1 MPYDFGDRPRPPFV
15 GDERA
20 VLDGW
25 LDFHRAT
32 LLWKCEGLTLD
43 QLKLAPVPT
52 STLTLLGL
60 VRHLTEV
67 ERGWF
72 LPFLGEQVPDLYC
85 SEDNPDGDFDDVPD
99 ADAAGDL
106 ARYGEVVD
114 AISELLA
121 HRRLDEVEVDEREV
135 LQPALDHDAPDRGVR
150 PAQRPRRPAARGD
163 RRPHRRI
170 ARPDPFPALPS
181 G

>member
-1 MPYDFGDRPRPPFV
+1 VPYDFGDRPRAPYV

-43 QLKLAPVPT
+43 QLKLAPLP
-52 STLTLLGL
+52 SSSLTLLGL

-85 SEDNPDGDFDDVPD
+85 SEDNPDGDFDGVPD

-106 ARYGEVVD
+106 ARFGEVVD

-121 HRRLDEVEVDEREV
+121 HRGLDEVEVDGDKAHNLRWIMTHLIEEYARHNGHADLLRE
-135 LQPALDHDAPDRGVR
+135 AIDGRTGE
-150 PAQRPRRPAARGD
+150 
-163 RRPHRRI
+163 
-170 ARPDPFPALPS
+170 
-181 G
+181 

>member
-1 MPYDFGDRPRPPFV
+1 VPYDFGDRPRPPFV

-43 QLKLAPVPT
+43 QLKLAPVA
-52 STLTLLGL
+52 SSSLTLLGL

-72 LPFLGEQVPDLYC
+72 LPFLGEPVTELYC
-85 SEDNPDGDFDDVPD
+85 TEADPDADFDGVPD
-99 ADAAGDL
+99 ADAEADL
-106 ARYGEVVD
+106 ARFGETVD
-114 AISELLA
+114 AISDLL
-121 HRRLDEVEVDEREV
+121 RRRTLDEVEVD
-135 LQPALDHDAPDRGVR
+135 
-150 PAQRPRRPAARGD
+150 GD
-163 RRPHRRI
+163 RAYSLRWILTHLI
-170 ARPDPFPALPS
+170 EEYARHNGHADLLREAID
-181 G
+181 GATGE

>member
-1 MPYDFGDRPRPPFV
+1 VPYDFGDRPRPPYV

-52 STLTLLGL
+52 SSLTLLGL

-72 LPFLGEQVPDLYC
+72 LPFLGEPVTELYC
-85 SEDNPDGDFDDVPD
+85 TEADPDADFDGVPD
-99 ADAAGDL
+99 ADPEADL
-106 ARYGEVVD
+106 ARFGETVD
-114 AISELLA
+114 AISDLL
-121 HRRLDEVEVDEREV
+121 RRRQLDEVEVDGDNAYSLRWIVTHLIEEYARHNGHADLLRESIDG
-135 LQPALDHDAPDRGVR
+135 ATGE
-150 PAQRPRRPAARGD
+150 
-163 RRPHRRI
+163 
-170 ARPDPFPALPS
+170 
-181 G
+181 

>member
-1 MPYDFGDRPRPPFV
+1 MTASSWTAPVVDRPEGPNIAP
-15 GDERA
+15 ERVA
-20 VLDGW
+20 METLLDH
-25 LDFHRAT
+25 HRAT

-43 QLKLAPVPT
+43 QLKLAAVPT

-121 HRRLDEVEVDEREV
+121 HRRLDEVEVDEGSSYNLRWIMTHLIEEYARHNGHADLLRE
-135 LQPALDHDAPDRGVR
+135 AIDGRTGE
-150 PAQRPRRPAARGD
+150 
-163 RRPHRRI
+163 
-170 ARPDPFPALPS
+170 
-181 G
+181 

>member
-1 MPYDFGDRPRPPFV
+1 VPYDFGDRPRPPFV

-121 HRRLDEVEVDEREV
+121 HRRLDEVEVDEGKSYNLRWIMTHLIEEYARHNGHAD
-135 LQPALDHDAPDRGVR
+135 LLRQALDGVTGR
-150 PAQRPRRPAARGD
+150 
-163 RRPHRRI
+163 
-170 ARPDPFPALPS
+170 
-181 G
+181 

>member
-1 MPYDFGDRPRPPFV
+1 MPYDFGDRPRPPLV
-15 GDERA
+15 GGERA

-43 QLKLAPVPT
+43 QLKLAPV
-52 STLTLLGL
+52 SSSSLTLLGL

-85 SEDNPDGDFDDVPD
+85 SEDNPDGDFADVPD
-99 ADAAGDL
+99 ADAAADL

-121 HRRLDEVEVDEREV
+121 RRNLDEVEVDGEKSYNLRWIMTHLIEEYARHNGHADLLRE
-135 LQPALDHDAPDRGVR
+135 AIDGRTGE
-150 PAQRPRRPAARGD
+150 
-163 RRPHRRI
+163 
-170 ARPDPFPALPS
+170 
-181 G
+181 

>member
-43 QLKLAPVPT
+43 QLKRAPVPT

-114 AISELLA
+114 AISGLLA
-121 HRRLDEVEVDEREV
+121 HRPLDEVEVDEGNSYNLRWIMTHLIEEYARHNGHADLLRE
-135 LQPALDHDAPDRGVR
+135 AIDGRTGE
-150 PAQRPRRPAARGD
+150 
-163 RRPHRRI
+163 
-170 ARPDPFPALPS
+170 
-181 G
+181 

>member
-114 AISELLA
+114 AISALLA
-121 HRRLDEVEVDEREV
+121 HRRLDEVEVDEGKSYNLRWIMTHLIEEYARHNGHADLLRE
-135 LQPALDHDAPDRGVR
+135 AIDGRTGE
-150 PAQRPRRPAARGD
+150 
-163 RRPHRRI
+163 
-170 ARPDPFPALPS
+170 
-181 G
+181 

>member
-1 MPYDFGDRPRPPFV
+1 MPYDFGDRPRAPFV

-43 QLKLAPVPT
+43 QLKLASVPT

-85 SEDNPDGDFDDVPD
+85 SEDNPDGDFDDVAD

-106 ARYGEVVD
+106 ARFGEVVD

-121 HRRLDEVEVDEREV
+121 HRQLDEVEVDGEKSYNLRWIMTHLIEEYARHNGHADLLRE
-135 LQPALDHDAPDRGVR
+135 AIDGRTGE
-150 PAQRPRRPAARGD
+150 
-163 RRPHRRI
+163 
-170 ARPDPFPALPS
+170 
-181 G
+181 

>member
-1 MPYDFGDRPRPPFV
+1 VPYDFGDRPRPPFV

-85 SEDNPDGDFDDVPD
+85 SEDNPDGDFDDVSD

-121 HRRLDEVEVDEREV
+121 HRRLDEVEVDEGNSYNLRWIMTHLIEEYARHNGHADLLRE
-135 LQPALDHDAPDRGVR
+135 AIDGRTGE
-150 PAQRPRRPAARGD
+150 
-163 RRPHRRI
+163 
-170 ARPDPFPALPS
+170 
-181 G
+181 

>member
-121 HRRLDEVEVDEREV
+121 HRRLDEVEVDEGKSYNLRWIMTHLIEEYARHNGHADLLRE
-135 LQPALDHDAPDRGVR
+135 AIDGRTGE
-150 PAQRPRRPAARGD
+150 
-163 RRPHRRI
+163 
-170 ARPDPFPALPS
+170 
-181 G
+181 

>member
-1 MPYDFGDRPRPPFV
+1 VPYDFGDRPRPPFV

-114 AISELLA
+114 AISALLA
-121 HRRLDEVEVDEREV
+121 HRRLDEVEVDEGKSYNLRWIMTHLIEEYARHNGHADLLRE
-135 LQPALDHDAPDRGVR
+135 AIDGRTGE
-150 PAQRPRRPAARGD
+150 
-163 RRPHRRI
+163 
-170 ARPDPFPALPS
+170 
-181 G
+181 

>member
-1 MPYDFGDRPRPPFV
+1 VPYDFGDRPRAPFV

-43 QLKLAPVPT
+43 QLKLAPVPST
-52 STLTLLGL
+52 SLTLLGL

-72 LPFLGEQVPDLYC
+72 LPFLGEQVPELYC
-85 SEDNPDGDFDDVPD
+85 SEDNPDGDFDDVPG

-121 HRRLDEVEVDEREV
+121 HRALDEVEVDGEKSYNLRWIMTHLIEEYARHNGHADLLRE
-135 LQPALDHDAPDRGVR
+135 AIDGRTGE
-150 PAQRPRRPAARGD
+150 
-163 RRPHRRI
+163 
-170 ARPDPFPALPS
+170 
-181 G
+181 

>member
-1 MPYDFGDRPRPPFV
+1 VPYDFGDRPRPPFV

-121 HRRLDEVEVDEREV
+121 HRRLDEVEVDEGNSYNLRWIMTHLIEEYARHNGHADLLRE
-135 LQPALDHDAPDRGVR
+135 AIDGRTGE
-150 PAQRPRRPAARGD
+150 
-163 RRPHRRI
+163 
-170 ARPDPFPALPS
+170 
-181 G
+181 